1 MNDQEYIKREFEKEC
16 REKKNIGHSAS
27 KRVGLR
33 KGCKLPSDYLTTS
46 QKRKLNGEVI
56 SMNIN
61 KPMTYEEF
69 KKLSKEMQ
77 IEYLRNLIDNHN
89 GNFVTIS
96 DMFGITKSALMY
108 YIKKYLDNSVHAKHG
123 GWGAGRNKK
132 WMEFLAGGIETTD
145 QNASESHENAQ
156 ETTNTVEMVTETV
169 EKKAISQDE
178 LEAQAKAVEEW
189 MDRPIRSF
197 KAFRMRSKRQQE
209 QYLNR
214 LVYRFDGSIKRI
226 AEMLNIPKSE
236 LQKHIGKN
244 GITVDS
250 KEAENNRKPRD
261 KWICFME
268 GIEYEAPVEKPVMI
282 GTEDAPIIEMN
293 PFKLGGELS
302 CESAYVDGRP
312 EMKSARLVFAMH
324 DTSSLKEILDF
335 VKKMGVPLKGTV
347 TFEISV

>member
-1 MNDQEYIKREFEKEC
+1 MNDQEHIKWEFEKEC

-56 SMNIN
+56 IMNIN
-61 KPMTYEEF
+61 KPMAHEEF
-69 KKLSKEMQ
+69 LKLSKEMQ
-77 IEYLRNLIDNHN
+77 IEYLQNLINNHN
-89 GNFVTIS
+89 GNLITIA
-96 DMFGITKSALMY
+96 DMFGVTKPALVY
-108 YIKKYLDNSVHAKHG
+108 YIKKHLDNAVRARHG
-123 GWGAGRNKK
+123 GWGSGPNKK
-132 WMEFLAGGIETTD
+132 WMDFLAGNIEAMD
-145 QNASESHENAQ
+145 NNAPESLENAT
-156 ETTNTVEMVTETV
+156 ETTETV
-169 EKKAISQDE
+169 ETTTDTIEQYTISQDE

-197 KAFRMRSKRQQE
+197 KAFRMRNKYQQE

-226 AEMLNIPKSE
+226 AEMMNIPKSE
-236 LQKHIGKN
+236 LQKHIGKS
-244 GITVDS
+244 GIQVDP

-268 GIEYEAPVEKPVMI
+268 GIEYYVPVKTISAGV
-282 GTEDAPIIEMN
+282 IESIPDIPN
-293 PFKLGGELS
+293 ATIREEEFS
-302 CESAYVDGRP
+302 CAEAYVDGSP
-312 EMKSARLVFAMH
+312 VMKSARLVFAMH

-335 VKKMGVPLKGTV
+335 VKKIGIPLKGTV
-347 TFEISV
+347 TFEINV